1 MKAIR
6 FHSYG
11 GAEVLKYEDAP
22 IPPIT
27 PTDILLRLK
36 AAALNH
42 LDIWVRSGQRE
53 KNIPLPHI
61 PGCDGAGIIE
71 EVGSAVHHLKKGDR
85 VLLSPGLSCG
95 ICPRCL
101 SGKDNLCASYH
112 VLGTKEDGTYA
123 EFVTLPAANVLPIPA
138 GLTFEEAS
146 AVPLVFL
153 TAWHMLI
160 SLARIQAGESVLI
173 QAAGSGV
180 GSAAIQ
186 IAKMHHAYVITTVG
200 SQEKMAKATELGA
213 DEVINYRTHDFA
225 EEVRRI
231 TEKRGVDVVFEHT
244 GAMTF
249 EKSITILSRGGR
261 LVTCGATSD
270 YLAKLDIRYVYA
282 RHQTIYGSFMG
293 TRGEL
298 PDVLKFF
305 GGENNYLKPVIDTV
319 FPLKDAA
326 SAHRRMEE
334 RKGFGKIVLSI

>member
-1 MKAIR
+1 M
-6 FHSYG
+6 
-11 GAEVLKYEDAP
+11 
-22 IPPIT
+22 
-27 PTDILLRLK
+27 
-36 AAALNH
+36 
-42 LDIWVRSGQRE
+42 
-53 KNIPLPHI
+53 
-61 PGCDGAGIIE
+61 
-71 EVGSAVHHLKKGDR
+71 
-85 VLLSPGLSCG
+85 
-95 ICPRCL
+95 
-101 SGKDNLCASYH
+101 
-112 VLGTKEDGTYA
+112 
-123 EFVTLPAANVLPIPA
+123 LPIPA